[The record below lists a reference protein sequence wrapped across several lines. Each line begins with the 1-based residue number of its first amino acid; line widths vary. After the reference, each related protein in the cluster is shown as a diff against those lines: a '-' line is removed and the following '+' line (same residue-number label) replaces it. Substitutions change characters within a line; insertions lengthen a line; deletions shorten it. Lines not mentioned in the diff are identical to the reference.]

1 MNPYS
6 KLRAADLLPVATVG
20 LRNRPARAALS
31 VLGVAI
37 GIAAVV
43 AVLGITRSSQAD
55 VLARID
61 RLGTNL
67 LTVVNGRAIGGQEAQ
82 LPQTAP
88 ASIARTEAVLATAP
102 TAELDRAAVYRSD
115 RMPAYSGGGLA
126 VRACDERLLSTLDA
140 TLAHGAFLNAATS
153 RYPAAV
159 LGYEAARA
167 LGIGTVT
174 GEPRIWLGGRWYA
187 VIGILHPVEL
197 APEIDRAALI
207 GFEMAAEDFRY
218 DGHPSR
224 IYVRADTAS
233 TAEVARMLPRAT
245 DPESPGQVDVSRPSD
260 ALSARLVVGDTISAL
275 FLGLGA
281 VGLLIGGIGI
291 ANVMIISV
299 LERRNE
305 IGLRRALGAARRHVA
320 AQFVVE
326 SLLLGTAGGAA
337 GVLLGA
343 LATYLLAYQ
352 RGWQPLIPPLAVGA
366 GLVAAITIG
375 AVAGLYPALRAARL
389 APTDALRTS

>member
-115 RMPAYSGGGLA
+115 RMPAYSGA
-126 VRACDERLLSTLDA
+126 ASPCA
-140 TLAHGAFLNAATS
+140 PATS
-153 RYPAAV
+153 
-159 LGYEAARA
+159 GYCPHWTPRWRTARSSTRPPHA
-167 LGIGTVT
+167 IRRPCSGT
-174 GEPRIWLGGRWYA
+174 RR
-187 VIGILHPVEL
+187 
-197 APEIDRAALI
+197 RARSA
-207 GFEMAAEDFRY
+207 
-218 DGHPSR
+218 
-224 IYVRADTAS
+224 
-233 TAEVARMLPRAT
+233 
-245 DPESPGQVDVSRPSD
+245 
-260 ALSARLVVGDTISAL
+260 SARSPASRGSGWA
-275 FLGLGA
+275 
-281 VGLLIGGIGI
+281 
-291 ANVMIISV
+291 
-299 LERRNE
+299 
-305 IGLRRALGAARRHVA
+305 
-320 AQFVVE
+320 
-326 SLLLGTAGGAA
+326 AGG
-337 GVLLGA
+337 
-343 LATYLLAYQ
+343 T
-352 RGWQPLIPPLAVGA
+352 R
-366 GLVAAITIG
+366 
-375 AVAGLYPALRAARL
+375 
-389 APTDALRTS
+389 